1 MQRAAAAYELIL
13 VEDCGNDGS
22 WEMIRQIAG
31 GDARVKGI
39 QLSRNY
45 GQHNAILCGIRA
57 ARYAITV
64 TIDDDL
70 QNPPEEI
77 PKLLR
82 KLAEGFDVVYG
93 TPAMQRH
100 SFLRNQASRFTK
112 IALQGAM
119 GARTARHVSAFRA
132 FRTSIRDA
140 FENFQSPFVSVDVLL
155 TWGST
160 SFSHITVRQDPR
172 IIGVSHYTVMKL
184 VTHALNMV
192 TGFTT
197 IPLQLASLAGFLFSL
212 FGAVV
217 LVYVIARYLVEG
229 AAVPGF
235 AFLASIVAIFAG
247 AQLFAIGIIGEY
259 VARIHLRTMDRP
271 PYVIKRTTYAAPDTS
286 T

>member
-1 MQRAAAAYELIL
+1 
-13 VEDCGNDGS
+13 
-22 WEMIRQIAG
+22 
-31 GDARVKGI
+31 
-39 QLSRNY
+39 
-45 GQHNAILCGIRA
+45 
-57 ARYAITV
+57 
-64 TIDDDL
+64 L